1 LERSLNQKVCQDGDH
16 FGDKVAAAKTLKNL
30 LLCEESLSIRI
41 LQVKLSLMV
50 GVQLPKVIITSNN
63 EGK

>member
-1 LERSLNQKVCQDGDH
+1 LERSLNQKVSQDGDH
-16 FGDKVAAAKTLKNL
+16 FGDKLAAAKALKNL